1 MDKEQVLAKLKEML
15 HERFS
20 IDMSQLRGDT
30 RRADIGMDSIL
41 MVDLMLDIETE
52 LDFTFD
58 MMDLPSNPSLDE
70 VSELILRN
78 LNKSAT

>member
-78 LNKSAT
+78 LYKSAT

>member
-30 RRADIGMDSIL
+30 RRADIGIDSIL
-41 MVDLMLDIETE
+41 MVDLMLDVETE

>member
-30 RRADIGMDSIL
+30 RRADIGIDSIL

>member
-30 RRADIGMDSIL
+30 RRADIGIDSIL

-58 MMDLPSNPSLDE
+58 MMDMPSNPSLDE

>member
-58 MMDLPSNPSLDE
+58 MMDMPPNPSLDE

-78 LNKSAT
+78 LHKSG

>member
-58 MMDLPSNPSLDE
+58 IMDMPPNPSLDE

-78 LNKSAT
+78 LHKSAT

>member
-30 RRADIGMDSIL
+30 RRADIGIDSIL
-41 MVDLMLDIETE
+41 MVDLMLDVETE

-58 MMDLPSNPSLDE
+58 MMDMPSNPSLDE

-78 LNKSAT
+78 LNKSGA

>member
-20 IDMSQLRGDT
+20 FDMSQLRGDT
-30 RRADIGMDSIL
+30 RRADIGLDSIL

-58 MMDLPSNPSLDE
+58 MMDMPPNPSLDE

-78 LNKSAT
+78 LHKSG

>member
-20 IDMSQLRGDT
+20 IDMNQLRGDT
-30 RRADIGMDSIL
+30 RRADIGIDSIL

-58 MMDLPSNPSLDE
+58 MMDMPSNPSLDE

>member
-1 MDKEQVLAKLKEML
+1 MDKEQILAKLKEML

-20 IDMSQLRGDT
+20 VDMSQLRGDT

-58 MMDLPSNPSLDE
+58 MMDMPPNPSLDE
-70 VSELILRN
+70 VSELILKN
-78 LNKSAT
+78 LNKSE

>member
-20 IDMSQLRGDT
+20 IDTSQLRGDT
-30 RRADIGMDSIL
+30 RRADIGIDSIL
-41 MVDLMLDIETE
+41 MVDLMLDVETE

-58 MMDLPSNPSLDE
+58 MMDMPSNPSLDE

>member
-30 RRADIGMDSIL
+30 RRADIGIDSIL

-58 MMDLPSNPSLDE
+58 MMDMPPNPSLDE

-78 LNKSAT
+78 LHKSG